1 MAYTMFT
8 PAGTETLLE
17 VVVKVCCRATF
28 VKSNPELGAGNT
40 DEPMLCHL
48 YA

>member
-1 MAYTMFT
+1 MLT
-8 PAGTETLLE
+8 PVGTETLFE
-17 VVVKVCCRATF
+17 VVVNVCCSVTF
-28 VKSNPELGAGNT
+28 VKSNPELAAGNT